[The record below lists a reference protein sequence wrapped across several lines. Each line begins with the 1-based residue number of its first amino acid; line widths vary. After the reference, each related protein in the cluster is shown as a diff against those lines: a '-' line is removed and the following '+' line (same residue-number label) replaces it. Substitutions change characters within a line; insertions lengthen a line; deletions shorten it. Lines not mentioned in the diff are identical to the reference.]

1 MLHLI
6 VGIFVAVAGCL
17 SLNTARAEVIETT
30 VAAGKTLCATAR
42 AQTDAEGCEYCTK
55 EVCTDIHCTEK
66 GCTIVTVP
74 AKTQPTH
81 ATIPSGSEKA
91 R

>member
-30 VAAGKTLCATAR
+30 VAAGKRYARRPARKLTLK
-42 AQTDAEGCEYCTK
+42 DASIAPKRC
-55 EVCTDIHCTEK
+55 VRIS
-66 GCTIVTVP
+66 I
-74 AKTQPTH
+74 APTRV
-81 ATIPSGSEKA
+81 AP
-91 R
+91 